1 MKIFQFQRF
10 CQVRK
15 SLRCFDIVEIQG
27 QNENGTNKIIC
38 DRKEVIENRNNT
50 ETEYASVEDLISVH
64 RTA

>member
-1 MKIFQFQRF
+1 M
-10 CQVRK
+10 K
-15 SLRCFDIVEIQG
+15 SLRCFDTVDIQG